1 MIVETTGTV
10 NYVKVGGS
18 AQAGDD
24 LGFTQ
29 IQQPG
34 QPLGDF
40 FVLWWGLAERQPVI
54 PTDWLIRAMQVSL
67 LREAVAGKLAVTIQ
81 HEQNSP
87 FVINV
92 RLGT

>member
-1 MIVETTGTV
+1 MTVETTGTV

-18 AQAGDD
+18 SQAGDD
-24 LGFTQ
+24 FAFTQ

-34 QPLGDF
+34 QPLADF
-40 FVLWWGLAERQPVI
+40 FMLWWKLTERQPAM
-54 PTDWLIRAMQVSL
+54 PTDWVIRSMQVSL
-67 LREAVAGKLAVTIQ
+67 LREAIAGKLTVTIL